1 MENSS
6 SFISRKTINA
16 AVFTKYDLVNS
27 YLKLLLE
34 TKNSLIT
41 ISGFAKSDKELLKL
55 ISNKKLDVVL
65 LCLLEDELENIEVI
79 PKLIEN
85 APDTKVLILMSPNG
99 TLDQTS
105 LLKLG
110 VAGIVGAEQKE
121 EVLIRAIKQVAEG
134 GVWLNQK
141 IIAQLLGN
149 GNSSGNNHSKHNGLF
164 ENDALTG
171 REFEVIEEIG
181 RGFTNK
187 EISNK
192 LYISEATVRHHL
204 SSIYGKLQ
212 VEDRLNLVIYAF
224 RNGIVNLPSKNN

>member
-1 MENSS
+1 MEN
-6 SFISRKTINA
+6 IGNYTSRKTINA
-16 AVFTKYDLVNS
+16 AIFTKYDLINS

-34 TKNSLIT
+34 TKNSLIN
-41 ISGFAKSDKELLKL
+41 ISGFAKSDKELFKL
-55 ISNKKLDVVL
+55 IPNKKLDVVL

-85 APDTKVLILMSPNG
+85 APDTKVLILMSPNE

-149 GNSSGNNHSKHNGLF
+149 GNNAGNNHSKHNGLF
-164 ENDALTG
+164 ENDALTN

-224 RNGIVNLPSKNN
+224 RNGIINRPSKND